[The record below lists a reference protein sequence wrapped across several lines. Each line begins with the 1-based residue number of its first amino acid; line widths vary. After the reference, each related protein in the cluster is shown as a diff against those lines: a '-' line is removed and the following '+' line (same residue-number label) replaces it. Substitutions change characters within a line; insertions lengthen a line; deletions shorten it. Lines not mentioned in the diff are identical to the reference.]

1 MGPLVDAGRLSE
13 RLGTVAVVDCRFTL
27 GAPGAGEKGYLSGH
41 VPGAA
46 FLDLD
51 RDLAAPP
58 GDRGRHPLPAPEEFE
73 VAARRAGIG
82 AGAHVV
88 AYDEAGEGGAARLW
102 WLLRHF
108 GHPRVSVLDGG
119 LDGWRSAGLPL
130 AAGPE
135 NVEAGDFRA
144 HAREGDIAEADEL
157 LAGERLLLD
166 ARAPE
171 RFRGEVEPI
180 DPVAGHIPGA
190 RNVPFAEL
198 APGGAFLPAE
208 ELRERLQGAGA
219 SPGRELVAYCGSG
232 VTACTLVLAAELA
245 GVGPARLY
253 PGSWSEWSG
262 RGYPAAR
269 QDSARS
275 TESLSKG
282 PGGVRSR

>member
-27 GAPGAGEKGYLSGH
+27 GVPGAGEKGYLSGH

-135 NVEAGDFRA
+135 NVEAGDFSA

-157 LAGERLLLD
+157 LAGGRLL
-166 ARAPE
+166 
-171 RFRGEVEPI
+171 
-180 DPVAGHIPGA
+180 
-190 RNVPFAEL
+190 
-198 APGGAFLPAE
+198 
-208 ELRERLQGAGA
+208 
-219 SPGRELVAYCGSG
+219 
-232 VTACTLVLAAELA
+232 
-245 GVGPARLY
+245 
-253 PGSWSEWSG
+253 
-262 RGYPAAR
+262 
-269 QDSARS
+269 
-275 TESLSKG
+275 
-282 PGGVRSR
+282 SRRPRPRTFPR